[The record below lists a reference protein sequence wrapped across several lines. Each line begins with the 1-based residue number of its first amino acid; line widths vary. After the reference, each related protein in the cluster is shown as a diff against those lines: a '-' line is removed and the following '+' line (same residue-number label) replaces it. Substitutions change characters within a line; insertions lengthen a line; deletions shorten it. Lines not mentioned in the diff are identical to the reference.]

1 MQEFLFLLSLLL
13 PVAAISGW
21 LIGRRA
27 FSTHA
32 IRKIADLHK
41 IFESSSPNKAVD
53 VLVKLM
59 DSNQEAVETHL
70 ALGGLFR
77 RRGEVDKAIGI
88 HQNLIDKP
96 TLTEEQRALSLLEL
110 SRDYM
115 RAGVLDR
122 AESVLLELIDQG
134 YELDAGFQNLLD
146 IYQQSKDWSR
156 AIQTAKQWETKTNRN
171 MSYHIAHFYCEL
183 AEQQWLKGEHDEAHH
198 HLKQALNTNR
208 RCVRASI
215 LLGNMEAQSARYKA
229 AIRAYR
235 QIQNQDEGFLSEI
248 ILPLARCYENLNNP
262 EGMIQYFEDSLHKHL
277 TTTAVLVFADWL
289 LKNKGEGEATRF
301 VVQHLRKNPS
311 LRGLNRL
318 IQFSIERNDANQG
331 TQQGALQQDLVL
343 FQELIEKMLI
353 NKPLYR
359 CQACGFSGRTL
370 QWQCPSCKRWDVIKP
385 IHE

>member
-1 MQEFLFLLSLLL
+1 LL
-13 PVAAISGW
+13 PLAALSGW

-27 FSTHA
+27 NMRQA
-32 IRKIADLHK
+32 ISRRAGLNKLLDN
-41 IFESSSPNKAVD
+41 SSNKKAVD
-53 VLVKLM
+53 VLAQLM

-88 HQNLIDKP
+88 HEKLIAKP
-96 TLTEEQRALSLLEL
+96 SLTEEQRALSLLEL

-122 AESVLLELIDQG
+122 AESLLLELIELG
-134 YELDAGFQNLLD
+134 YERDAAFQGLLD
-146 IYQQSKDWSR
+146 IYQQSKDWLR
-156 AIQTAKQWETKTNRN
+156 AIQTAQLWQAKTNRN

-183 AEQQWLKGEHDEAHH
+183 AEQQWLKGEHVEADY
-198 HLKQALNTNR
+198 HLKQALATNK
-208 RCVRASI
+208 RCVRASL
-215 LLGNMEAQSARYKA
+215 LLGNIEAQAGRHRV
-229 AIRAYR
+229 AIRAYK
-235 QIQNQDEGFLSEI
+235 QIQKQDEGFLSEI
-248 ILPLARCYENLNNP
+248 VLPLARCYENLHNA
-262 EGMIQYFEDSLHKHL
+262 EGMIKYFDENLQKHL
-277 TTTAVLVFADWL
+277 TTAAVLAFAEWL
-289 LKNKGEGEATRF
+289 HKSKGESEAMRF

-311 LRGLNRL
+311 LRGLSRL
-318 IQFSIERNDANQG
+318 VQFSLVRAEG
-331 TQQGALQQDLVL
+331 PVQQDLML

-370 QWQCPSCKRWDVIKP
+370 QWQCPSCKKWDVIKP

>member
-1 MQEFLFLLSLLL
+1 MWEFLFLLL
-13 PVAAISGW
+13 PLAAFSGW
-21 LIGRRA
+21 IIGRRA
-27 FSTHA
+27 YANHT
-32 IRKIADLHK
+32 IRKLAGLNKLLEH
-41 IFESSSPNKAVD
+41 SPSNVD
-53 VLVKLM
+53 VLVQLM

-88 HQNLIDKP
+88 HQNLIAKP
-96 TLTEEQRALSLLEL
+96 SLTEEQRALSLLEL

-122 AESVLLELIDQG
+122 AESVLLDLLDQG
-134 YELDAGFQNLLD
+134 YELDAGFQHLLD

-156 AIQTAKQWETKTNRN
+156 AIKTAQRWHAKTGRN
-171 MSYHIAHFYCEL
+171 MNYHIAHFCCEL
-183 AEQQWLKGEHDEAHH
+183 AEQQWLKGEREEAYI
-198 HLKQALNTNR
+198 HLKEALKVNPC
-208 RCVRASI
+208 CVRASL
-215 LLGNMEAQSARYKA
+215 LLGNIEAQAQRYKI
-229 AIRAYR
+229 AIKAYK
-235 QIQNQDEGFLSEI
+235 QIQKQDEAFLSEI
-248 ILPLARCYENLNNP
+248 VLPLARCYENLNNP
-262 EGMIQYFEDSLHKHL
+262 EGMIKYFDDCLEKHL
-277 TTTAVLVFADWL
+277 TTSTVLAFAEWL
-289 LKNKGEGEATRF
+289 QKSKGEGEALRF

-318 IQFSIERNDANQG
+318 IQFSIVRAEG
-331 TQQGALQQDLVL
+331 TSQQDLVL
-343 FQELIEKMLI
+343 FQELIEKMLV

>member
-1 MQEFLFLLSLLL
+1 MWEFLFLLL
-13 PVAAISGW
+13 PIAAISGW

-27 FSTHA
+27 FTAHT
-32 IRKIADLHK
+32 IRKIADIHK
-41 IFESSSPNKAVD
+41 LFDTSSPQKAVD

-59 DSNQEAVETHL
+59 DSNQEAIETHL

-77 RRGEVDKAIGI
+77 RRGEVDKAVSI

-122 AESVLLELIDQG
+122 AESVLLDLIDQG
-134 YELDAGFQNLLD
+134 YELDAGFQHLLE
-146 IYQQSKDWSR
+146 IYQQSKDWLR
-156 AIQTAKQWETKTNRN
+156 AIQTAKKWESKTNRN
-171 MSYHIAHFYCEL
+171 MSFHIAHFYCEL
-183 AEQQWLKGEHDEAHH
+183 AEQQWIKGEREEASQ
-198 HLKQALNTNR
+198 HLKQALNSNP

-215 LLGNMEAQSARYKA
+215 LHGNMESQFAHYKA
-229 AIRAYR
+229 AIKAYK
-235 QIQNQDEGFLSEI
+235 QIQNQDEVFLSEI

-262 EGMIQYFEDSLHKHL
+262 EGMIQYFEESLQKHL
-277 TTTAVLVFADWL
+277 TTSAVLVFADWL
-289 LKNKGEGEATRF
+289 HKNKGEGEAMRF
-301 VVQHLRKNPS
+301 VVSHLRKNPS

-318 IQFSIERNDANQG
+318 IQFSIDRNDGVPQS
-331 TQQGALQQDLVL
+331 DLVL
-343 FQELIEKMLI
+343 FQELIEKMLV

-359 CQACGFSGRTL
+359 CEACGFSWRTL